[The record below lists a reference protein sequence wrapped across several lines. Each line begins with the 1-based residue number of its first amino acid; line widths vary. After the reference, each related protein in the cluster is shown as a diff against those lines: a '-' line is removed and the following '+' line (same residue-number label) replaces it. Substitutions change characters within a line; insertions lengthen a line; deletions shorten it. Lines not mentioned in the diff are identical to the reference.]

1 MLRIAAKGHG
11 LIIYMALGL
20 LLPAQT
26 SWAGK
31 AYVTDSFRI
40 SLRRGPSIENKILR
54 FVSSGLPV
62 EVLESQDGWNRVQV
76 QEEDGVLEGWVL
88 SRYLVMRRPWKD
100 QTESLK
106 NENLRLKQEIA
117 HMKKEAIHGNGHTE
131 RLREDYDARQRTLEE
146 LATKNET
153 LKSSEMNKWFVT
165 GAVILF
171 CGLISGL
178 VVGNQQRKRKSLYF

>member
-1 MLRIAAKGHG
+1 MLRIAAKGYG

-20 LLPAQT
+20 LLPAHT

-31 AYVTDSFRI
+31 AYVTEMFRI

-62 EVLESQDGWNRVQV
+62 EILESQDGWNRVQV

-100 QTESLK
+100 QAEGHPGERAYGKTQR
-106 NENLRLKQEIA
+106 RL
-117 HMKKEAIHGNGHTE
+117 
-131 RLREDYDARQRTLEE
+131 
-146 LATKNET
+146 
-153 LKSSEMNKWFVT
+153 
-165 GAVILF
+165 
-171 CGLISGL
+171 
-178 VVGNQQRKRKSLYF
+178 

>member
-1 MLRIAAKGHG
+1 MLRIAAKGHR

-20 LLPAQT
+20 LVPAQT

-106 NENLRLKQEIA
+106 KENLQLKQKIA
-117 HMKKEAIHGNGHTE
+117 RINKEARHGNGRTE
-131 RLREDYDARQRTLEE
+131 KLREDYEAKQRTLEE
-146 LATKNET
+146 LARQNEA
-153 LKSSEMNKWFVT
+153 LKSSETNKWFVT

-178 VVGNQQRKRKSLYF
+178 IVGNQQRKRKSLYF